1 MLELVVPKSEQYD
14 DDSGCFITTK
24 EQTLRLE
31 HSLVSLSKWEAK
43 WHKPYLSTKSKTVE
57 EQIDYV
63 RCMTL
68 TQNVDPNVYTA
79 ITPQLLAVVKDYHL
93 LEGTERPP
101 GEGNRDGGDHLL
113 LDDLPPNPLRVP
125 EVAFEPADD
134 AHQRMQRQDWPAEE
148 DEPEG
153 YFRTKPRPE
162 RGAKEERKHKGVT
175 PCMKNGSGDS

>member
-14 DDSGCFITTK
+14 DDSGCCITTK

-79 ITPQLLAVVKDYHL
+79 ITPQLLAVVKDYIEDSMTATTFSKEQRAVSYTHL
-93 LEGTERPP
+93 T
-101 GEGNRDGGDHLL
+101 
-113 LDDLPPNPLRVP
+113 LPTILRV
-125 EVAFEPADD
+125 
-134 AHQRMQRQDWPAEE
+134 
-148 DEPEG
+148 
-153 YFRTKPRPE
+153 
-162 RGAKEERKHKGVT
+162 
-175 PCMKNGSGDS
+175 

>member
-79 ITPQLLAVVKDYHL
+79 ITPQLLAVVKDYIEDSMTATT

-113 LDDLPPNPLRVP
+113 LDDLPPIP
-125 EVAFEPADD
+125 FECQKWHLNRLMTLINVCRAKTGPQKKMSQKDIFAQNR
-134 AHQRMQRQDWPAEE
+134 ALNAARR
-148 DEPEG
+148 
-153 YFRTKPRPE
+153 K
-162 RGAKEERKHKGVT
+162 RGNTRG
-175 PCMKNGSGDS
+175 

>member
-68 TQNVDPNVYTA
+68 TRML
-79 ITPQLLAVVKDYHL
+79 TPMSI
-93 LEGTERPP
+93 PP
-101 GEGNRDGGDHLL
+101 LHPSCWR
-113 LDDLPPNPLRVP
+113 
-125 EVAFEPADD
+125 
-134 AHQRMQRQDWPAEE
+134 WS
-148 DEPEG
+148 
-153 YFRTKPRPE
+153 RTTSR
-162 RGAKEERKHKGVT
+162 T
-175 PCMKNGSGDS
+175 P